1 MKKIFAYLNYREY
14 LEDYYLQK
22 KRDNPH
28 FSYQLFADKAGFKSR
43 SFLKLVIDGKKN
55 LSEKSLEKVKN
66 ALPLEGKQW
75 DYFCDLVYF
84 NQAKKLEVRNS
95 YFQKLVSYN
104 PRSKSKIILQE
115 QFDFYEKWYHNTI
128 REIVTT
134 VDIGDDF
141 EKLARLVKPRITP
154 RMARLS
160 VQLLLRLGF
169 IRKENGRYVQCDSV
183 ISTGDDVQS
192 LAVQN
197 FHHQNNNLAGESIE
211 TTPSAERDIS
221 CLVLGLSEKGFE
233 SVRDEIRS
241 FRKRLL
247 AIANA
252 EKSVERVYHVN
263 FNLFPTS
270 EVLDEER

>member
-1 MKKIFAYLNYREY
+1 MKKVFNYLNYREF
-14 LEDYYLQK
+14 LEDYYLWK
-22 KRDNPH
+22 KQVNPH

-55 LSEKSLEKVKN
+55 LSEKSLDKIQN
-66 ALPLEGKQW
+66 ALELPEKEW
-75 DYFCDLVYF
+75 SYFCDLVFF

-95 YFQKLVSYN
+95 YFQKLMQYN
-104 PRSKSKIILQE
+104 PQSKSKIILQNKY
-115 QFDFYEKWYHNTI
+115 DFYEKWYHNTI

-141 EKLARLVKPRITP
+141 DRLAKLVKPRITA

-160 VQLLLRLGF
+160 VQLLMRLGF

-197 FHHQNNNLAGESIE
+197 FHVQNALLAGESID
-211 TTPSAERDIS
+211 TTPSHERDIS
-221 CLVLGLSEKGFE
+221 CLVLGLSEKGYE
-233 SVRDEIRS
+233 EIRTEIRA
-241 FRKRLL
+241 FRKKLL
-247 AIANA
+247 TIADA
-252 EKSVERVYHVN
+252 EKRVDRVYHVN
-263 FNLFPTS
+263 FSLFPTS
-270 EVLDEER
+270 EALDAEE